1 MITVTNLSKYYGDF
15 PAVRDISF
23 SVNKGEI
30 LGFLGPNGAG
40 KTTVM
45 RILTGFM
52 PPTSGT
58 AVVAGFDVVSQ
69 SIEARKRT
77 GYMPETVPLYTDMT
91 VHDYLDFQGAI
102 RGIDKARRNRRILEV
117 IEQLKLQEYEDTLIA
132 KLSKGFRQR
141 TGLAQAILHEP
152 EVLVLDEPTIGIDPI
167 QVVDT
172 RQLIR
177 SLGGQHTIIISSH
190 ILPEVSMVCQ
200 RVVIINDG
208 HLVAIDTPEK
218 LSATL
223 QAGERVL
230 VEARG
235 PGDDIANA
243 IRKVRGVREVKRQ
256 PEGDRQKF
264 VVECAAA
271 SGVREQIATTIVRNG
286 WGLLGLQTDTL
297 TLEEIFLRLTV
308 KEEHEASA

>member
-77 GYMPETVPLYTDMT
+77 GYMPETVPLYTDLTVREYLLFHATIRGVPNNRKMDRLDAVVNT
-91 VHDYLDFQGAI
+91 VHL
-102 RGIDKARRNRRILEV
+102 N
-117 IEQLKLQEYEDTLIA
+117 EYVDTHIG

-141 TGLAQAILHEP
+141 VCLA
-152 EVLVLDEPTIGIDPI
+152 
-167 QVVDT
+167 
-172 RQLIR
+172 
-177 SLGGQHTIIISSH
+177 
-190 ILPEVSMVCQ
+190 
-200 RVVIINDG
+200 
-208 HLVAIDTPEK
+208 
-218 LSATL
+218 
-223 QAGERVL
+223 
-230 VEARG
+230 
-235 PGDDIANA
+235 
-243 IRKVRGVREVKRQ
+243 
-256 PEGDRQKF
+256 
-264 VVECAAA
+264 
-271 SGVREQIATTIVRNG
+271 
-286 WGLLGLQTDTL
+286 
-297 TLEEIFLRLTV
+297 
-308 KEEHEASA
+308 